1 MSKQDELLRM
11 ENISKAFA
19 GVQVLKDVQLQV
31 DRGEVLGLLGENGAG
46 KSTLMKILGGIVEKD
61 TGDVRLEGQ
70 SVKINNPRTA
80 INQGISIIHQE
91 LVLVSELSAAEN
103 IFLGRIPK
111 GYIKW
116 QEIYEQ
122 TEAIFAEMG
131 ISLDVRMP
139 VGEMP
144 IADQQMVEIA
154 KAISQNAKI
163 IVMDE
168 PTSSLTERETEV
180 LFKMVAKLKAKDVG
194 IIYISHRM
202 DEIFAI
208 CDKITVLRDG
218 SYVDTKKISEVTE
231 DDIVR
236 MMVGREIS
244 KYFAKEKHHVGEAVL
259 KVEGLSRKGIFHNI
273 SFEVKQGEIVGIS
286 GLLGAGRS
294 EVARAIVGI
303 DPYDGG
309 TLQLNGQLIHIRKPG
324 DAMDSGIAYVPEDRK
339 KQGLFLQRSVGENLT
354 IPFVKTFSK
363 LGLVS
368 RKKEEVTISRY
379 LEQFRVRTPN
389 SKIAIQYLSGGNQQ
403 KVLLG
408 RWLGTSPKVLILDEP
423 TRGVDVGAKAEIYNA
438 INELAK
444 EGMSILLISSD
455 LLEILSISD
464 RILVMHEG
472 RLNGQLGREDAS
484 EEAIMKYATGVASA

>member
-1 MSKQDELLRM
+1 M
-11 ENISKAFA
+11 EHISKAFS
-19 GVQVLKDVQLQV
+19 GVQVLNDVLLHLAH
-31 DRGEVLGLLGENGAG
+31 GEVLGLLGENGAG

-61 TGDVRLEGQ
+61 TGEVRIEGK
-70 SVKINNPRTA
+70 SVKIDNPRTA
-80 INQGISIIHQE
+80 INHGISIIHQE
-91 LVLVSELSAAEN
+91 LVLVPELSATEN

-116 QEIYEQ
+116 QEIIKQ
-122 TEAIFAEMG
+122 TEALFTEMG
-131 ISLDVRMP
+131 ISLDARMP
-139 VGEMP
+139 VGEMS

-154 KAISQNAKI
+154 KSISQNAKI

-180 LFKMVAKLKAKDVG
+180 LFKMIAKLKAKGVG

-202 DEIFAI
+202 DEIFTI

-218 SYVDTKKISEVTE
+218 SYIDTRAISDVTE
-231 DDIVR
+231 NDIVR
-236 MMVGREIS
+236 MMVGRDIS
-244 KYFAKEKHHVGEAVL
+244 KFFVKEKYHIGKAML
-259 KVEGLSRKGIFHNI
+259 KVDKLSRNGVFNNI
-273 SFEVKQGEIVGIS
+273 SFEVKQGEVVGIS

-294 EVARAIVGI
+294 EVAQAIAGI
-303 DPYDGG
+303 DPYDSG
-309 TLQLNGQLIHIRKPG
+309 TLHLNEHQINIRIPG
-324 DAMDSGIAYVPEDRK
+324 DAIAAGIAYVPEDRK
-339 KQGLFLQRSVGENLT
+339 QQGLFLQRSVGENLT

-363 LGLVS
+363 FGLVS
-368 RKKEEVTISRY
+368 RKKEETTIASY
-379 LEQFRVRTPN
+379 LSQFNVRTPN

-408 RWLGTSPKVLILDEP
+408 RWLGTTPKVLILDEP
-423 TRGVDVGAKAEIYNA
+423 TRGVDVGAKSEIYHA

-444 EGMSILLISSD
+444 DGMAILLISSD

-472 RLNGQLGREDAS
+472 RLNGEIGREEAT
-484 EEAIMKYATGVASA
+484 EEIIMKYATGVVEV